1 MLGVSMLSLEDEMR
15 IIEALRRTVLSRNG
29 EQLGEEAYNLDTHL
43 LKVGYFS
50 PTLFR
55 ELMKIIS
62 LHEFL
67 TMEGSFLLLKV
78 FQDSFDYLTEDQKEE
93 LLRVLETCYQ
103 DLTDSTSLF
112 LVSEIVGESYC
123 DERALETLRRL
134 KASKA
139 DVPRSLVPHGL
150 EYLTRKCGDREL
162 ATLAFNELL
171 QMRSDLAENVRD
183 EAITSLNQLARH
195 GWPPSNESPETKSLD
210 P

>member
-1 MLGVSMLSLEDEMR
+1 MSSLEEEKQ
-15 IIEALRRTVLSRNG
+15 ITEALGRAIRIGNAD
-29 EQLGEEAYNLDTHL
+29 QLREEAYNLDTHL
-43 LKVGYFS
+43 INVGSFS
-50 PTLFR
+50 PTLFK
-55 ELMKIIS
+55 ELINLLS
-62 LHEFL
+62 LPEFL
-67 TMEGSFLLLKV
+67 TMEGSLPVLKI